1 MLQNYKMLTNLLNT
15 LTDSIYIADHEGNT
29 LWLNKASEG
38 SNGPKEIFIGRNVK
52 DLEAEGFF
60 NPSVIRLALE
70 AGHDVSLIQTLS
82 KGEKFL
88 VTGHIVTNEEGE
100 TELIIAHGRE
110 ITEVVK
116 MSTQF
121 KETEELLKQYTKEIQ
136 EMRMGNRKKS
146 LDNKLIGKSSTLR
159 SLLNLIKKVSE
170 VEATILI
177 TGETGVGKTFIAKQI
192 HQLSARK
199 DKSFV
204 QINCGS
210 IPESLLESEL
220 FGYKTGAFTGA
231 NKGGKPGL
239 VKMAEN
245 GTLFLDEIG
254 ELPLHLQAKILQL
267 IQDKT
272 YLPIGDTKWQ
282 SADVRIIAATN
293 LDLEK
298 MIEQKKFRSDLFY
311 RLNVL
316 PIKVPSLR
324 ERREDIYHLANVFL
338 NKFNENYQQDL
349 YFSRKVLECF
359 QNYDWPGNIRELE
372 NLIER
377 LVITSKS
384 EEITEEELPEKIR
397 KTTDQPVQFPAEA
410 DRPLPEMVE
419 ELEKTMIL
427 KASKSN
433 HSTRKIAK
441 SLGITQSSLLR
452 RLKKYNIEL

>member
-1 MLQNYKMLTNLLNT
+1 MLTNLLNT